1 MLSDILMW
9 NKIGRI
15 VTLAA
20 EQLHITPIAALDT
33 FYTSE
38 TCARLHDPKD
48 YLYMMGDLYIVDE
61 LSLELQS
68 KNAKH

>member
-15 VTLAA
+15 VALISGK
-20 EQLHITPIAALDT
+20 LHIAPEKALDM

-38 TCARLHDPKD
+38 TCKRLHDAKD
-48 YLYMMGDLYIVDE
+48 YLYQMSDLYVVDE
-61 LSLELQS
+61 LMLEKGYIL
-68 KNAKH
+68 

>member
-15 VTLAA
+15 VSLISKRLNIDP
-20 EQLHITPIAALDT
+20 EKALDM

-38 TCARLHDPKD
+38 TCKRLHDAKD
-48 YLYMMGDLYIVDE
+48 YLYQMSDMYVVDE
-61 LSLELQS
+61 LMLEKGNL
-68 KNAKH
+68 HYRL

>member
-15 VTLAA
+15 ATLVSKR
-20 EQLHITPIAALDT
+20 LNIAPAKAFDM

-38 TCARLHDPKD
+38 TCKRLHDAKD
-48 YLYMMGDLYIVDE
+48 YLYLMSDMYVVDE
-61 LSLELQS
+61 LMLEKGNL
-68 KNAKH
+68 HYRL